1 MEMILAGSRCEDSV
15 YLSVPQAR
23 EDLARW
29 GPKQKVESDCPREG
43 HPNIGEVKL
52 MKALKIVVTGPFNV
66 GKTEFIRTIS
76 EIEVVST
83 ERKITNPLVAVKEE
97 TTVAMDFGRIT
108 LGGKLLHLFGTPGQ
122 PRFDFMWEVLS
133 KEMQGFIVLADST
146 TPESFDEVERMLKL
160 FQRYAAAPYLVVAN
174 KQDLG
179 GGLSPEEI
187 QKALKVEKV
196 LPCVATDKASVEKV
210 LLELIEAIG

>member
-1 MEMILAGSRCEDSV
+1 
-15 YLSVPQAR
+15 
-23 EDLARW
+23 
-29 GPKQKVESDCPREG
+29 
-43 HPNIGEVKL
+43 

-83 ERKITNPLVAVKEE
+83 DRKITNPLVAVKGE
-97 TTVAMDFGRIT
+97 TTVAMDYGQVT
-108 LGGKLLHLFGTPGQ
+108 LGDKLLHLFGTPGQ
-122 PRFDFMWEVLS
+122 ARFDFMWEVLS

-160 FQRYAAAPYLVVAN
+160 FRRYAAAPYLVVAN
-174 KQDLG
+174 KQDLEG
-179 GGLSPEEI
+179 ALSPEEI
-187 QKALKVEKV
+187 RRALKIEKV

-210 LLELIEAIG
+210 LLELTEAIG

>member
-1 MEMILAGSRCEDSV
+1 
-15 YLSVPQAR
+15 
-23 EDLARW
+23 
-29 GPKQKVESDCPREG
+29 
-43 HPNIGEVKL
+43 

-97 TTVAMDFGRIT
+97 TTVAMDFGRTT

-133 KEMQGFIVLADST
+133 KEMQGFIVLADSA

-160 FQRYAAAPYLVVAN
+160 FQQYAAAPYLIVAN

-179 GGLSPEEI
+179 GALSPEEI
-187 QKALKVEKV
+187 QKALKVKKV

-210 LLELIEAIG
+210 LLELMEAIG